1 MNIDCLQTELSA
13 RLNGLG
19 KIVISSTSNIPGQ
32 PMPRKDTMW
41 LVETVKS
48 GVDFHINGLQA
59 QSQTVIID
67 VAGSLSLN
75 YILGTPSAQVKNKA
89 NAGAIGQ
96 SSLNNIVMTY
106 IDIIDDSYNA
116 AINYDKACMLYNQYI
131 GTGQKNAKLLQE
143 AWNTIS
149 AVPVHFTP
157 AQQLSSAIQ
166 TQAKT
171 DNVQL

>member
-1 MNIDCLQTELSA
+1 MNIDCLQAELNA

-19 KIVISSTSNIPGQ
+19 KIVVSSTSNIPGL

-41 LVETVKS
+41 LVEDVKS

-67 VAGSLSLN
+67 VAGSLSFD

-89 NAGAIGQ
+89 NAGALGQ
-96 SSLNNIVMTY
+96 SPLYKKVMTY
-106 IDIIDDSYNA
+106 IDIIDESYNV
-116 AINYDKACMLYNQYI
+116 AINYDNACLLYNQYF
-131 GTGQKNAKLLQE
+131 GTGKKNAKLLQQ

-149 AVPVHFTP
+149 AVPVHYTP
-157 AQQLSSAIQ
+157 AHQLTSAIQ
-166 TQAKT
+166 TQANA

>member
-1 MNIDCLQTELSA
+1 MNIDCLQAELSA
-13 RLNGLG
+13 RLIGLG
-19 KIVISSTSNIPGQ
+19 KIVVSSTSNIPGL
-32 PMPRKDTMW
+32 PKPRKDTMW
-41 LVETVKS
+41 LVEDVKS

-89 NAGAIGQ
+89 NAGSIGQ
-96 SSLNNIVMTY
+96 SPLNKKVMTY
-106 IDIIDDSYNA
+106 IDIIDESYNA
-116 AINYDKACMLYNQYI
+116 AINYDKASMLYCQYL
-131 GTGQKNAKLLQE
+131 GTGQKNAKLLQG

-149 AVPVHFTP
+149 AVPVHYTQ
-157 AQQLSSAIQ
+157 AQQLTFAIQ
-166 TQAKT
+166 SQAKT

>member
-1 MNIDCLQTELSA
+1 MNIDCLQAELNA

-19 KIVISSTSNIPGQ
+19 KIVVSSTSNIPGL
-32 PMPRKDTMW
+32 PMPRKDTRW
-41 LVETVKS
+41 LVENVKS

-75 YILGTPSAQVKNKA
+75 YILGTPSAQDKNKA
-89 NAGAIGQ
+89 NSGAIGQ
-96 SSLNNIVMTY
+96 SPLNNIFMTY
-106 IDIIDDSYNA
+106 IDIIDESYNA
-116 AINYDKACMLYNQYI
+116 AINYDNAYLLYNQYLDK
-131 GTGQKNAKLLQE
+131 GQKNAKLLQE

-149 AVPVHFTP
+149 AVPVHYTR
-157 AQQLSSAIQ
+157 ALQLTSAIQ
-166 TQAKT
+166 ALAKT